1 MYSELSVMSKLSHP
15 NIVNYFEIF
24 ETKEEFCVV
33 MELITGGEL
42 FDRIIELRH
51 YSEKDASKVMYQA
64 LLGLKHM
71 HDQNLIHRDL
81 KPENLLLASKEP
93 GADVKLADFGFA
105 TTCVGLELDD
115 MVGTPPYMAPEL
127 AVLRTDSTKYGKS
140 VDIWAMGV
148 VLYILL
154 SGIHPFQIE
163 DEEQMLNNIQHGK
176 WSWLGPYWAK
186 ISKDAQDLIR
196 HMLALTPDSR
206 YNVDQ
211 CISHVWFKEASAE
224 SLGDV
229 ALALKEYQAK
239 KRLKGAIL
247 GVMAAGKMKNLVSAL
262 RVANQAAASPS
273 AISATAATGTT
284 PVSAPE
290 KQYPKTT
297 AVAQRLQK
305 GSKVEITVI
314 CGKELAP
321 RDANGKSDPYLRLLY
336 GATRLKTTV
345 QKKTLNPTWKNEV
358 FLIPLDENDP
368 TLKVQCWDWNLIGSD
383 EGMGEFQVDLRK
395 FQPNTPVTAWY
406 PLVPEEEGK
415 KKKEVTGAVQVT
427 IQICK

>member
-1 MYSELSVMSKLSHP
+1 
-15 NIVNYFEIF
+15 
-24 ETKEEFCVV
+24 

-64 LLGLKHM
+64 LSGLKCM
-71 HDQNLIHRDL
+71 HSQNLIHRDL

-93 GADVKLADFGFA
+93 GANVKLADFGFA
-105 TTCVGLELDD
+105 TTCSAYELDD

-127 AVLRTDSTKYGKS
+127 AALRADTAKYGKP

-163 DEEQMLNNIQHGK
+163 DEEQMLDNIQRGK

-186 ISKDAQDLIR
+186 ISKDAQDLIKR
-196 HMLALTPDSR
+196 MLDLNADTR
-206 YNVDQ
+206 FTVDQ
-211 CISHVWFKEASAE
+211 CLAHVWFKDASAE

-247 GVMAAGKMKNLVSAL
+247 GIMAAGKMKNLMSAL
-262 RVANQAAASPS
+262 RASGTPGATSTSTAAAT
-273 AISATAATGTT
+273 ATTAA
-284 PVSAPE
+284 APAE
-290 KQYPKTT
+290 KHAPKTT

-305 GSKVEITVI
+305 GTKVEITVLS
-314 CGKELAP
+314 GKELAS
-321 RDANGKSDPYLRLLY
+321 RDSNGKSDPYLRLLY
-336 GATRLKTTV
+336 GQTRLKTTI
-345 QKKTLNPTWKNEV
+345 QKKTLSPVWKNEV
-358 FLIPLDENDP
+358 FLIPLDENESN
-368 TLKVQCWDWNLIGSD
+368 LKVQCWDWNLIGSD
-383 EGMGEFQVDLRK
+383 ETMGEFTIDLRK
-395 FQPNTPVTAWY
+395 FQQNTPVTAWY
-406 PLVPEEEGK
+406 NLAPEDGAK
-415 KKKEVTGAVQVT
+415 KKKEVSGAIQLS

>member
-1 MYSELSVMSKLSHP
+1 
-15 NIVNYFEIF
+15 
-24 ETKEEFCVV
+24 

-64 LLGLKHM
+64 LSGLKCM
-71 HDQNLIHRDL
+71 HSQNLIHRDL

-93 GADVKLADFGFA
+93 GANVKLADFGFA
-105 TTCVGLELDD
+105 TTCSAYELDD

-127 AVLRTDSTKYGKS
+127 AALRADTAKYGKP

-163 DEEQMLNNIQHGK
+163 DEEQMLDNIQRGK

-186 ISKDAQDLIR
+186 ISKDAQDLIKR
-196 HMLALTPDSR
+196 MLDLNADTR
-206 YNVDQ
+206 FTVDQ
-211 CISHVWFKEASAE
+211 CLAHVWFKDASAE

-247 GVMAAGKMKNLVSAL
+247 GIMAAGKMKNLMSAL
-262 RVANQAAASPS
+262 RASGTPGATSTSTAAAT
-273 AISATAATGTT
+273 ATTAA
-284 PVSAPE
+284 APAE
-290 KQYPKTT
+290 KHAPKTT

-305 GSKVEITVI
+305 GTKVEITVLS
-314 CGKELAP
+314 GKELAS
-321 RDANGKSDPYLRLLY
+321 RDSNGKSDPYLRLLY
-336 GATRLKTTV
+336 GQTRLKTTI
-345 QKKTLNPTWKNEV
+345 QKKDFKPSLEK
-358 FLIPLDENDP
+358 
-368 TLKVQCWDWNLIGSD
+368 
-383 EGMGEFQVDLRK
+383 
-395 FQPNTPVTAWY
+395 
-406 PLVPEEEGK
+406 
-415 KKKEVTGAVQVT
+415 
-427 IQICK
+427 

>member
-1 MYSELSVMSKLSHP
+1 
-15 NIVNYFEIF
+15 
-24 ETKEEFCVV
+24 
-33 MELITGGEL
+33 
-42 FDRIIELRH
+42 
-51 YSEKDASKVMYQA
+51 
-64 LLGLKHM
+64 
-71 HDQNLIHRDL
+71 
-81 KPENLLLASKEP
+81 
-93 GADVKLADFGFA
+93 
-105 TTCVGLELDD
+105 

-127 AVLRTDSTKYGKS
+127 AALRAETAKYGKP

-163 DEEQMLNNIQHGK
+163 DEEQMLDNIQRGK

-196 HMLALTPDSR
+196 HMLDLSSETR
-206 YNVDQ
+206 FTVDQ
-211 CISHVWFKEASAE
+211 CLTHVWFNDASAE

-229 ALALKEYQAK
+229 AAALKDYQAK

-247 GVMAAGKMKNLVSAL
+247 GIMAAGKMKNLVSAL
-262 RVANQAAASPS
+262 RASG
-273 AISATAATGTT
+273 TTGVGAATTT
-284 PVSAPE
+284 ATPAVAAPPPPE
-290 KQYPKTT
+290 KHAAPKTT

-305 GSKVEITVI
+305 GTKLEITVI
-314 CGKELAP
+314 GGKELAS

-336 GATRLKTTV
+336 GQTRLKTTI
-345 QKKTLNPTWKNEV
+345 QKKTLHPAWKNEV

-368 TLKVQCWDWNLIGSD
+368 TLRVQCWDWNLIGSD
-383 EGMGEFQVDLRK
+383 ETMGEFTIDLRK

-406 PLVPEEEGK
+406 SLAPEEGK
-415 KKKEVTGAVQVT
+415 KKSKEVKGSIQLT

>member
-1 MYSELSVMSKLSHP
+1 
-15 NIVNYFEIF
+15 
-24 ETKEEFCVV
+24 

-64 LLGLKHM
+64 LSGLKHM
-71 HDQNLIHRDL
+71 HEQNLIHRDL

-127 AVLRTDSTKYGKS
+127 ATLRTESNKYGKS

-186 ISKDAQDLIR
+186 ISKEAQDLIR
-196 HMLALTPDSR
+196 HMLALAPDAR
-206 YNVDQ
+206 YSVDQ
-211 CISHVWFKEASAE
+211 CLSHVWFKDASAE

-247 GVMAAGKMKNLVSAL
+247 GIMAAGKMKNLVSAL
-262 RVANQAAASPS
+262 KAANQGQGQITTTTTTVTAAAVVTAP
-273 AISATAATGTT
+273 AT
-284 PVSAPE
+284 E

-305 GSKVEITVI
+305 GSKVEITVV
-314 CGKELAP
+314 CGKELAS

-336 GATRLKTTV
+336 GATRLKTTI

-358 FLIPLDENDP
+358 FLIPLDENDS

-406 PLVPEEEGK
+406 PLGPEDGSK
-415 KKKEVTGAVQVT
+415 KKKEVTGAVQLT

>member
-1 MYSELSVMSKLSHP
+1 
-15 NIVNYFEIF
+15 
-24 ETKEEFCVV
+24 

-64 LLGLKHM
+64 LSGLKCM
-71 HDQNLIHRDL
+71 HSQNLIHRDL

-93 GADVKLADFGFA
+93 GANVKLADFGFA
-105 TTCVGLELDD
+105 TTCTGNELDD

-127 AVLRTDSTKYGKS
+127 AALRAETTKYGKP

-163 DEEQMLNNIQHGK
+163 DEEQMLDNIQRGK

-196 HMLALTPDSR
+196 HMLDLSAETRFS
-206 YNVDQ
+206 VDQ
-211 CISHVWFKEASAE
+211 CLTHVWFKDASAE

-229 ALALKEYQAK
+229 AAALKDYQAK

-247 GVMAAGKMKNLVSAL
+247 GIMAAGKMKNLVSAL
-262 RVANQAAASPS
+262 RASGTAGGAGAATST
-273 AISATAATGTT
+273 ATAGGGTGTT
-284 PVSAPE
+284 PAAPAPPE
-290 KQYPKTT
+290 KHAPKTT

-305 GSKVEITVI
+305 GTKVEITVI
-314 CGKELAP
+314 GGKELAS

-336 GATRLKTTV
+336 GQTRLKTTI
-345 QKKTLNPTWKNEV
+345 QKKTLNPAWKNEV
-358 FLIPLDENDP
+358 FLIPLDENEP
-368 TLKVQCWDWNLIGSD
+368 TLRVQCWDWNLIGSD
-383 EGMGEFQVDLRK
+383 ETMGEFVIDLRK

-406 PLVPEEEGK
+406 SLAPEEGK
-415 KKKEVTGAVQVT
+415 KKSKEVRGSIQLA